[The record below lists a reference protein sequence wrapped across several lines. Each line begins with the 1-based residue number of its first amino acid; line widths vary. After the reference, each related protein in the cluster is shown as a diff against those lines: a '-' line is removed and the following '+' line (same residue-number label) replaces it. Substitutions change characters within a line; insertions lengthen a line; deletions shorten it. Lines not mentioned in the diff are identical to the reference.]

1 VHVVTRSAAAREL
14 ALSLGAVSAGDEP
27 PEPLDSAVLYAPTGN
42 LVPTALSALDRGG
55 TLSIAGIYLT
65 DIPPLNYAEHLFGE
79 RVVRSVTANTRAD
92 GAEFLRL
99 ADRLGLSV
107 STTEFSLD
115 EADRALS
122 TLAAGRMHGAGV
134 LLV

>member
-1 VHVVTRSAAAREL
+1 
-14 ALSLGAVSAGDEP
+14 LGAASAGDAP
-27 PEPLDSAVLYAPTGN
+27 PEPLDSAVLYAPAGG

-55 TLSIAGIYLT
+55 TLSIAGIYLS
-65 DIPPLNYAEHLFGE
+65 DIPPLNYAAHLFGE

-92 GAEFLRL
+92 GEEFLRL
-99 ADRLGLSV
+99 ADRLGVSV
-107 STTEFSLD
+107 STSEFSLD